1 MTASSD
7 RPRADDR
14 FAMLPWERLRDKLL
28 TLDGKPYAAYKGLEG
43 AYRFER
49 FVLFIDEVPVDPIG
63 TPVPVRVRMD
73 QAEAQV
79 PRELWSTPARQ
90 AALEDFIG
98 RRWHDAARRVGR
110 ARGGR
115 GGIFIDPGGQA
126 ILPRTNCAL
135 TEDSVEIRA
144 HVVLPAEGR
153 KASGR
158 LSQPLWFEDLGQIA
172 DAALV
177 FAPHAS
183 EAVRQVHVAE
193 DYAVLRGL
201 LAERGLVA
209 FIADGAVLPRDPDG
223 DRPALA
229 HLVTFQAPPELSV
242 TLEVPHRGSLSG
254 LGIPRGVTVILGP
267 AFSGRSTLL
276 RAIAS
281 AVYPHV
287 QGDGREY
294 CTTVPDAVWI
304 LADGSRRIEGVNL
317 TPFISV
323 LPGGEDPARYHS
335 PAAPPLIAQVASIAE
350 ALEAGTS
357 LLLFDEDSTA
367 PRLLAR
373 DPLWRYLRPEGKE
386 SVTPLA
392 DLVRPLYAES
402 GVSTIIAGGTGSSLP
417 AVADTVISMEAFR
430 PSVVTAVAR
439 ELSAQWPGVRV
450 AEVRGF
456 GGTHHRVPL
465 GDSVAFL
472 KGRRLKPEAVG
483 TVSLSLGRDTVDL
496 RALPQLADPAQ
507 IRALGAALILA
518 AERGYLDGT
527 RAIREILSLVEA
539 DMAAGGL
546 DVLSPRDYPVG
557 DYAQPRRQEIAAVLS
572 RLRTLRVKT

>member
-1 MTASSD
+1 MTASAD

-28 TLDGKPYAAYKGLEG
+28 TLDGKPYAAYKTLEG

-63 TPVPVRVRMD
+63 APVPIRVRMD
-73 QAEAQV
+73 QAEARV
-79 PRELWSTPARQ
+79 PRELWTTSVRQ

-98 RRWHDAARRVGR
+98 RRWHEAARRVGR

-115 GGIFIDPGGQA
+115 GGIFLEPGGQA
-126 ILPRTNCAL
+126 ILPRTNCVL
-135 TEDSVEIRA
+135 TEDSVEVRA

-158 LSQPLWFEDLGQIA
+158 LSQPLWFEDLGQVA

-177 FAPHAS
+177 CPPHAA
-183 EAVRQVHVAE
+183 EATRHVEVAE
-193 DYAVLRGL
+193 DYSVLRGL

-209 FIADGAVLPRDPDG
+209 FIADGAVLPRDPDS

-229 HLVTFQAPPELSV
+229 RLVTFQAPPELSV
-242 TLEVPHRGSLSG
+242 TLETPHRGPVTG

-276 RAIAS
+276 RAIAA

-287 QGDGREY
+287 PGDGREY
-294 CTTVPDAVWI
+294 CAAVPDAVWI
-304 LADGSRRIEGVNL
+304 VADGGRRIEGVNL
-317 TPFISV
+317 TPFIAA
-323 LPGGEDPARYHS
+323 LPGGEDPTRYHS
-335 PAAPPLIAQVASIAE
+335 PAAPALVAEVASIAE

-373 DPLWRYLRPEGKE
+373 DPLWRHLRPEGKE
-386 SVTPLA
+386 AATPLA

-402 GVSTIIAGGTGSSLP
+402 GISTIIAGGTGSSLP
-417 AVADTVISMEAFR
+417 AVADTVIGMEAFHL
-430 PSVVTAVAR
+430 SVMTLAAK
-439 ELSAQWPGVRV
+439 ELSAQWPAVRV
-450 AEVRGF
+450 AEIRGF

-472 KGRRLKPEAVG
+472 RGRRLRPEASG
-483 TVSLSLGRDTVDL
+483 TDALSLGRDAVDL
-496 RALPQLADPAQ
+496 RALPQLADAAQ
-507 IRALGAALILA
+507 ARALGAALALA
-518 AERGYLDGT
+518 AERGYLDGART
-527 RAIREILSLVEA
+527 VREILSVLEA
-539 DMAAGGL
+539 DLASEGL
-546 DVLSPRDYPVG
+546 DVLSLRDYPVG
-557 DYAQPRRQEIAAVLS
+557 DYAQPRRQEIAAVLN
-572 RLRTLRVKT
+572 RLRTLRVKS